1 MQLGDLIPAQETTG
15 SSLIIQEKGNYLFA
29 LERDARG
36 ASTVYCYGLGGH
48 KREGESWIEC
58 AEREAQEEL
67 GTRIELLSSKA
78 TYYMNRRGELEEV
91 GVKEEVIPLFLF
103 EMPFPAEVSWN
114 PRRGEEWI
122 YYIVAY
128 RARLCQAPTP
138 LDIEGLIS
146 LSESQIRKTAEG
158 EVTLE
163 NLLDDGARLRERK
176 PIPRQAKLMPV
187 GTTWALARLLA
198 LDITLEGMRRGERFP
213 KFARS

>member
-1 MQLGDLIPAQETTG
+1 MRLGDLVPAQETTG
-15 SSLIIQEKGNYLFA
+15 SSLIVQVKGNYLFA

-48 KREGESWIEC
+48 KREGEAWIEC

-78 TYYMNRRGELEEV
+78 TYYMNRHGELEEI
-91 GVKEEVIPLFLF
+91 GVNEEVIPLLLF
-103 EMPFPAEVSWN
+103 EMPFPAEAPWN
-114 PRRGEEWI
+114 PRSEEWI

-146 LSESQIRKTAEG
+146 LSEAQIRKTAEG
-158 EVTLE
+158 GVTLG
-163 NLLDDGARLRERK
+163 NLLDEGARLWERE
-176 PIPRQAKLMPV
+176 PMPREAKLMSV
-187 GTTWALARLLA
+187 GTTWALSRLLA
-198 LDITLEGMRRGERFP
+198 QDITLEGMRKG
-213 KFARS
+213 

>member
-1 MQLGDLIPAQETTG
+1 MRLGDLIPAQGTTG
-15 SSLIIQEKGNYLFA
+15 SSLIVEEKGNYLFD

-67 GTRIELLSSKA
+67 GTQIELFSSKA
-78 TYYMNRRGELEEV
+78 TYYMNRHGELEEIAV
-91 GVKEEVIPLFLF
+91 DEEVTPLLLF
-103 EMPFPAEVSWN
+103 EMPFPAAASWN
-114 PRRGEEWI
+114 PGNEEWI

-146 LSESQIRKTAEG
+146 LSEAQIREAAEG
-158 EVTLE
+158 EARLGD
-163 NLLDDGARLRERK
+163 LLDDGATMWERE
-176 PIPRQAKLMPV
+176 PIAREAKVIPV

-198 LDITLEGMRRGERFP
+198 LEITLEGMRKG
-213 KFARS
+213 